1 MIFTSLNFLVFFPT
15 VIVLYYIIPKQ
26 FRWNFLLI
34 TSLFFYINIKPIY
47 ALLLLGI
54 SLITYIFALL
64 IEKESS
70 DKKRERLL
78 IGSIILIILPLFFFK
93 YFNFVND
100 SIFLIL
106 ENLGLSW
113 NLPEISFL
121 LPIGISFYTFMAI
134 GYVID
139 VYNEDTRAE
148 KNFGLITLFLSFFPL
163 VLSGPIERAP
173 SMLPQFKHKLDFNY
187 QKTVNGLQLMLW
199 GYFMKLVVADRIAI
213 YVGQIFD
220 HVDQHSGSTLFLAT
234 LLYPIQ
240 VYGDLGGYSLL
251 AIGAANVMG
260 INVRPNFNRP
270 FFSTSMSD
278 FWRRWH
284 MSLITWLTDYLYTP
298 LSFAL
303 RKYKIWGIV
312 IALMLTFIISGIWHG
327 AALTFVVWGT
337 LQGIVLSI
345 EALTKKQKNTF
356 EKKFKFVNKAGYILF
371 SVVITYLLF
380 AFSLLFGGA
389 VDTISEAFLAIEKIF
404 TYSGPIFLNQTVL
417 AYAFVGVSMLF
428 LSELRDEYFPTKF
441 LLFKNKNMYIRWFAY
456 YSVLFIIL
464 FIGVFS
470 RNQFIYFQF

>member
-70 DKKRERLL
+70 NKKRERLL

-139 VYNEDTRAE
+139 VYNEETRAE

-173 SMLPQFKHKLDFNY
+173 SMLPQFKHKLEFNY
-187 QKTVNGLQLMLW
+187 QKIVNGLQLMLW

-298 LSFAL
+298 LSFGL

-327 AALTFVVWGT
+327 AA
-337 LQGIVLSI
+337 
-345 EALTKKQKNTF
+345 
-356 EKKFKFVNKAGYILF
+356 
-371 SVVITYLLF
+371 
-380 AFSLLFGGA
+380 
-389 VDTISEAFLAIEKIF
+389 
-404 TYSGPIFLNQTVL
+404 
-417 AYAFVGVSMLF
+417 
-428 LSELRDEYFPTKF
+428 
-441 LLFKNKNMYIRWFAY
+441 
-456 YSVLFIIL
+456 
-464 FIGVFS
+464 
-470 RNQFIYFQF
+470 